1 MPDPQSADDR
11 QEADSVSKSSGD
23 PESWD
28 ERPDT
33 DWDTEQRYA
42 RERPPHHGD

>member
-1 MPDPQSADDR
+1 MTGPQSADDH
-11 QEADSVSKSSGD
+11 QKADSVSKSSGD

-33 DWDTEQRYA
+33 DLDIEQRYE